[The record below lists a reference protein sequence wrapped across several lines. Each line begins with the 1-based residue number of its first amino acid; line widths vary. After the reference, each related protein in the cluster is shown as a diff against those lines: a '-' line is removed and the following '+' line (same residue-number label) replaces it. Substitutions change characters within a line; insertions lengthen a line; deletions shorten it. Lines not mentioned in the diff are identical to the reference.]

1 MVRRI
6 DPEDR
11 EGTAGEALRDDDAVY
26 ARTVEREA
34 DERDTG
40 DLRDDEIGGRDL
52 AGDDEADTAAAPL
65 DSRSL

>member
-6 DPEDR
+6 DPEDPKGAA
-11 EGTAGEALRDDDAVY
+11 EEALRDDDAVD

-40 DLRDDEIGGRDL
+40 DLPGDEIGGRDL